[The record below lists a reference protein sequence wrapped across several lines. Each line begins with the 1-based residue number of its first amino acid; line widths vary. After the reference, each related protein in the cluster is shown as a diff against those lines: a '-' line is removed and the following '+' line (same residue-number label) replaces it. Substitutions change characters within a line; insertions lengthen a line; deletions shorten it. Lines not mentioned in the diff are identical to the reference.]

1 MRVYLDN
8 TVFIYL
14 NARFKKDSD
23 DNNIFCIYIKLK
35 VNIKKLYIIIIYYM
49 ANFTFVCY
57 MYHVVIYYIHIL
69 SCFWLI

>member
-57 MYHVVIYYIHIL
+57 IL
-69 SCFWLI
+69 